1 MPASGTGA
9 RDRGSGEPVD
19 LVDVQ
24 RGLQQRGLLGME
36 LVVSDDHRRLRQTIG
51 DALPEP
57 RGRGVSCISRTT
69 RRTTRR
75 IAPTNTAN
83 KGYLGCTR
91 PSFFKSN
98 REQHFRVDRKSCNQR
113 HYIANAFGQPKNFRR
128 VATRYHGRGEAAR
141 LRLPLRCRRM
151 VDCVR
156 P

>member
-19 LVDVQ
+19 LVDFQ
-24 RGLQQRGLLGME
+24 TGLQRRGLLGME
-36 LVVSDDHRRLRQTIG
+36 LVVSDDHRSLRQTIR

-57 RGRGVSCISRTT
+57 RGCGVSCISRTT
-69 RRTTRR
+69 RRRTCR
-75 IAPTNTAN
+75 IALTNTAC
-83 KGYLGCTR
+83 KSYLGCTS
-91 PSFFKSN
+91 PSLSKSN
-98 REQHFRVDRKSCNQR
+98 REQHFSVDRKACNR
-113 HYIANAFGQPKNFRR
+113 RRYIANAFGQVKHFRR

-151 VDCVR
+151 VDIAR